1 MGQVLIRNLDEA
13 LLDDYRAAAK
23 RAGRSLE
30 AELRA
35 ALARARPSRGEDRR
49 TLLSQ
54 VAGLI
59 PTLPDG
65 QTSTDAI
72 RRDRDTNGG
81 DWLGDDH
88 DRLLRRG

>member
-13 LLDDYRAAAK
+13 LLDDYRGAAK

-35 ALARARPSRGEDRR
+35 ALAKARPSRAADRR
-49 TLLSQ
+49 ALLSQ
-54 VAGLI
+54 AAGLI
-59 PTLPDG
+59 PPLPDG
-65 QTSTDAI
+65 QTSTDVI
-72 RRDRDTNGG
+72 RSDRETNGG